1 MNLALDD
8 AARARLAAVRA
19 LGEAEV
25 RPLGLEADRLGRPTP
40 PDHPF
45 FQRLVALGLGRTR
58 WTGESDTEGG
68 RTAAAAA
75 GARAGGAVAALL
87 QAEELSYWDRGVA
100 VSFPGPG
107 LGEAPVSAMGTPE
120 QKERFLGPFRTPD
133 RPRWGAFAMTEPGAG
148 SDVAAIRTTAR
159 RVDGGWTLNG
169 DKSFAAN
176 ASRADWIVVFAT
188 VDPRLGRDG
197 HRAFVVERG
206 SPGLGDFHVEH
217 KMGLKAYESTSFTL
231 RDCFVPDANLLGAHA
246 GSDGRAGDTPA
257 RGATPEAAGGERRA
271 GFKGAMQSFNATR
284 PAIAAMAVGMGR
296 AALDESLRF
305 ARDQGLLRDTRVR
318 DRLERVRRK
327 LHAAR
332 LLCWRAAWLA
342 DERVP
347 NVLEASMAK
356 AVAPAV
362 ALEAA
367 SLGMEILGEAGGR
380 GDHLVEKLFR
390 DAKAM
395 DIVEGTGQ
403 IQRIVMARK
412 LVGLPREER

>member
-1 MNLALDD
+1 MNFTLDA
-8 AARARLAAVRA
+8 AARARLRLVRE
-19 LGEAEV
+19 LGRREV
-25 RPLGLEADRLGRPTP
+25 RPLGLEADRLWRPTP

-45 FQRLVALGLGRTR
+45 FQRLVDLGLGRTR
-58 WTGESDTEGG
+58 WSGDTESRHSSGPSTAPGG
-68 RTAAAAA
+68 A
-75 GARAGGAVAALL
+75 AVAALL

-107 LGEAPVSAMGTPE
+107 LGDPPVSGMGTPE

-148 SDVAAIRTTAR
+148 SDVAGIRTSAR
-159 RVDGGWTLNG
+159 KVDGGWVLSG
-169 DKSFAAN
+169 AKSFAAN

-188 VDPRLGRDG
+188 VDPTLGRDG
-197 HRAFVVERG
+197 HRAFVVERDTR
-206 SPGLGDFHVEH
+206 GLGNFHVEH

-231 RDCFVPDANLLGAHA
+231 TDCFVPDANLLG
-246 GSDGRAGDTPA
+246 
-257 RGATPEAAGGERRA
+257 GEEHYARRA
-271 GFKGAMQSFNATR
+271 GFRGAMQSFNATR

-305 ARDQGLLRDTRVR
+305 ARENGLLRDARVR
-318 DRLERVRRK
+318 DRLERMRRR
-327 LHAAR
+327 LRAAR
-332 LLCWRAAWLA
+332 LLCWRAAWMA
-342 DERVP
+342 DQRQP
-347 NVLEASMAK
+347 NAVEASMAK

-367 SLGMEILGEAGGR
+367 TLGMDLLGETGGR

-390 DAKAM
+390 DVKAM

-403 IQRIVMARK
+403 IQRIVMARQ
-412 LVGLPREER
+412 LVGLPRD

>member
-1 MNLALDD
+1 VDLSLDD
-8 AARARLAAVRA
+8 GVRARLAQIRE
-19 LGEAEV
+19 LGREHM

-40 PDHPF
+40 PDHAF
-45 FQRLVALGLGRTR
+45 FKLLVQLGLGRTR
-58 WTGESDTEGG
+58 WSGGDTEKGSSAAPAQGG
-68 RTAAAAA
+68 
-75 GARAGGAVAALL
+75 GARSVLVL
-87 QAEELSYWDRGVA
+87 AEEMSYWDRGVA

-107 LGEAPVSAMGTPE
+107 LGEPPVLSMGTAE
-120 QKERFLGPFRTPD
+120 QKARFLEPFQQPD
-133 RPRWGAFAMTEPGAG
+133 RPRWAAFAMTEPGAG
-148 SDVAAIRTTAR
+148 SDVAAIRTSAR
-159 RVDGGWTLNG
+159 RDGDGWVLNG
-169 DKSFAAN
+169 AKSFAAN

-188 VDPRLGRDG
+188 VDAALGREG

-206 SPGLGDFHVEH
+206 APGLGDFHVEH

-231 RDCFVPDANLLGAHA
+231 KDCRVPAANLLG
-246 GSDGRAGDTPA
+246 GDEHY
-257 RGATPEAAGGERRA
+257 GRRA

-296 AALDESLRF
+296 AALDETLAF
-305 ARDQGLLRDTRVR
+305 AREHGLLRDPRAR

-327 LHAAR
+327 LRAAR

-342 DERVP
+342 DEKRP

-367 SLGMEILGEAGGR
+367 ILGMDLLGEVGGR

-390 DAKAM
+390 DVKAM

-412 LVGLPREER
+412 LVDLPRDRE